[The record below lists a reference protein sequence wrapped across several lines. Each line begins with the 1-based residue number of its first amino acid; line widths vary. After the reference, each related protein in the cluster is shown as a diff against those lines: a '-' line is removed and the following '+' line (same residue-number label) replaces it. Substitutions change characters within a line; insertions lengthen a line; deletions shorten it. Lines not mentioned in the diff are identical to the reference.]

1 MKTIKPHDALTW
13 IEGIFE
19 EPPGRIA
26 ADTPRHAIPGW
37 DSLGTLSLIAAH
49 DERFD
54 INLSEGEIEGMQSV
68 DDILAILRRHGAI
81 ED

>member
-1 MKTIKPHDALTW
+1 MKSIKPHDALTW
-13 IEGIFE
+13 IAEIFE

-26 ADTPRHAIPGW
+26 ASTPRDAIVGW
-37 DSLGTLSLIAAH
+37 DSLGTLSLIAAL

-54 INLSEGEIEGMQSV
+54 INLSETEIEGMQSV
-68 DDILAILRRHGAI
+68 DDIFAILRRHGVI